1 MTETAETVTQQSVL
15 QELQNQKAKLSIIL
29 EEEEKTDLRKVKTP
43 VKRKSKFIIR
53 SCKENDKKRKKLMRD
68 NLNDEKKNI

>member
-43 VKRKSKFIIR
+43 V
-53 SCKENDKKRKKLMRD
+53 
-68 NLNDEKKNI
+68 